1 MTERPTP
8 NSSQTEASLQE
19 EAKQQADAQ
28 QEIKAKQQ
36 ARTKLHQCLK
46 EAGLDSVKALSTG
59 YEKELSSFI
68 DENHALFKHACE
80 NKPDNSA
87 RQTLLGL
94 LTKVHIDASYRF
106 ESNKEAN
113 EAMQNV
119 FDNTVGTEHSDKFQ
133 NSNAQQLKLVTH
145 LWLFIQGRLGMDYS
159 LANDHAAV
167 AATLLSRISRSSDDE
182 VRVEF
187 MASFYDGLSIYQA
200 ENKPSGIV
208 HHLKRLFNL
217 S

>member
-1 MTERPTP
+1 MTEIQT
-8 NSSQTEASLQE
+8 QTEPQR
-19 EAKQQADAQ
+19 Q
-28 QEIKAKQQ
+28 
-36 ARTKLHQCLK
+36 TKLEACLQL
-46 EAGLDSVKALSTG
+46 AGLDSVKALTTG
-59 YEKELSSFI
+59 YEKELKSFI
-68 DENHALFKHACE
+68 DENHALYRHACE

-133 NSNAQQLKLVTH
+133 NSNAQQLQLITH

-159 LANDHAAV
+159 LANEHAAV

-182 VRVEF
+182 IRVEF
-187 MASFYDGLSIYQA
+187 MASFYDGLNLYQA
-200 ENKPSGIV
+200 ENKPSGFV
-208 HHLKRLFNL
+208 HYFKRLFNL

>member
-1 MTERPTP
+1 MTEIQT
-8 NSSQTEASLQE
+8 QTEPQR
-19 EAKQQADAQ
+19 Q
-28 QEIKAKQQ
+28 
-36 ARTKLHQCLK
+36 TKLEACLQL
-46 EAGLDSVKALSTG
+46 AGLDSVKALTTG

-106 ESNKEAN
+106 ESNKKAN

-133 NSNAQQLKLVTH
+133 NSNAQQLKLITH

-182 VRVEF
+182 IRVEF
-187 MASFYDGLSIYQA
+187 MASFYDGLNIYQA
-200 ENKPSGIV
+200 ENKPSGFV
-208 HHLKRLFNL
+208 HHFKRLFNL
-217 S
+217 T

>member
-1 MTERPTP
+1 MTEIQT
-8 NSSQTEASLQE
+8 QTEPQR
-19 EAKQQADAQ
+19 Q
-28 QEIKAKQQ
+28 
-36 ARTKLHQCLK
+36 TKLEACLQL
-46 EAGLDSVKALSTG
+46 AGLDSVKALSTG

-133 NSNAQQLKLVTH
+133 NSTAQQLKLITH

-182 VRVEF
+182 IRVEF
-187 MASFYDGLSIYQA
+187 MASFYDGLNIYQA
-200 ENKPSGIV
+200 ENKPSGFV
-208 HHLKRLFNL
+208 HHFKRLFNL
-217 S
+217 T

>member
-1 MTERPTP
+1 MTETQT
-8 NSSQTEASLQE
+8 QTEPQR
-19 EAKQQADAQ
+19 Q
-28 QEIKAKQQ
+28 
-36 ARTKLHQCLK
+36 TKLEACLQL
-46 EAGLDSVKALSTG
+46 AGLDSVKALTTG
-59 YEKELSSFI
+59 YEKELKSFI
-68 DENHALFKHACE
+68 DDNHALFKHACE

-119 FDNTVGTEHSDKFQ
+119 FDNTVGTEYSDKFQ

-182 VRVEF
+182 IRVEF
-187 MASFYDGLSIYQA
+187 MASFYDGLNLYQA
-200 ENKPSGIV
+200 ENKPSGFV
-208 HHLKRLFNL
+208 HHFKRLFNL
-217 S
+217 T

>member
-1 MTERPTP
+1 MTEIQT
-8 NSSQTEASLQE
+8 QTEPQR
-19 EAKQQADAQ
+19 Q
-28 QEIKAKQQ
+28 
-36 ARTKLHQCLK
+36 TKLEACLQL
-46 EAGLDSVKALSTG
+46 AGLDSVKALTTG

-133 NSNAQQLKLVTH
+133 NSNAQQLQLITH

-182 VRVEF
+182 IRVEF
-187 MASFYDGLSIYQA
+187 MASFYDGLNIYQA
-200 ENKPSGIV
+200 ENKPSGFV
-208 HHLKRLFNL
+208 HHFKRLFNL
-217 S
+217 T

>member
-1 MTERPTP
+1 MTELPT
-8 NSSQTEASLQE
+8 NSQQKLEAN
-19 EAKQQADAQ
+19 QQA
-28 QEIKAKQQ
+28 K
-36 ARTKLHQCLK
+36 TKLHVCLK
-46 EAGLDSVKALSTG
+46 ESGLDSVTAIATG
-59 YEKELSSFI
+59 FEKELTSFI

-94 LTKVHIDASYRF
+94 LTKEHIDASYRF
-106 ESNKEAN
+106 ESNKDAN
-113 EAMQNV
+113 EAMQSV
-119 FDNTVGTEHSDKFQ
+119 FDNTVGSEHGDKFQ

-182 VRVEF
+182 IRVEF
-187 MASFYDGLSIYQA
+187 MASFYDGLNIYQA

>member
-1 MTERPTP
+1 MTEIQT
-8 NSSQTEASLQE
+8 QTEPQR
-19 EAKQQADAQ
+19 Q
-28 QEIKAKQQ
+28 
-36 ARTKLHQCLK
+36 TKLEACLQL
-46 EAGLDSVKALSTG
+46 AGLDSVKALTTG
-59 YEKELSSFI
+59 YEKELKSFI
-68 DENHALFKHACE
+68 DENHALFRHACE

-133 NSNAQQLKLVTH
+133 NSNAQQLKLITH
-145 LWLFIQGRLGMDYS
+145 LWLFVQGRLGMDYS

-182 VRVEF
+182 IRVEF
-187 MASFYDGLSIYQA
+187 MASFYDGLNIYQA
-200 ENKPSGIV
+200 ENKPSGFV
-208 HHLKRLFNL
+208 HYFKRLFNL

>member
-1 MTERPTP
+1 MTEIQT
-8 NSSQTEASLQE
+8 QTEPQR
-19 EAKQQADAQ
+19 Q
-28 QEIKAKQQ
+28 
-36 ARTKLHQCLK
+36 TKLEACLQL
-46 EAGLDSVKALSTG
+46 AGLDSVKALTTG

-133 NSNAQQLKLVTH
+133 NSNAQQLKLITH

-182 VRVEF
+182 IRVEF
-187 MASFYDGLSIYQA
+187 MASFYDGLNLYQA
-200 ENKPSGIV
+200 ENKPSGFV
-208 HHLKRLFNL
+208 HHFKRLFNL
-217 S
+217 T

>member
-1 MTERPTP
+1 MTEIQT
-8 NSSQTEASLQE
+8 QTEPQR
-19 EAKQQADAQ
+19 Q
-28 QEIKAKQQ
+28 
-36 ARTKLHQCLK
+36 TKLEACLQF
-46 EAGLDSVKALSTG
+46 AGLDSVKALTTG
-59 YEKELSSFI
+59 YEKELKSFI
-68 DENHALFKHACE
+68 DGNHALFRHACE

-133 NSNAQQLKLVTH
+133 NSNAQQLQLITH

-167 AATLLSRISRSSDDE
+167 TATLLSRISRSSDDE
-182 VRVEF
+182 IRVEF
-187 MASFYDGLSIYQA
+187 MASFYDGLNIYQA
-200 ENKPSGIV
+200 ENKPSGFV
-208 HHLKRLFNL
+208 HHFKRLFNL
-217 S
+217 T

>member
-1 MTERPTP
+1 MTEIQT
-8 NSSQTEASLQE
+8 QTEPQR
-19 EAKQQADAQ
+19 Q
-28 QEIKAKQQ
+28 
-36 ARTKLHQCLK
+36 TKLEACLQL
-46 EAGLDSVKALSTG
+46 AGLDSVKALSTV

-133 NSNAQQLKLVTH
+133 NSNAQQLKLITH

-182 VRVEF
+182 IRVEF
-187 MASFYDGLSIYQA
+187 MASFYDGLNIYQA
-200 ENKPSGIV
+200 ENKPSGFV
-208 HHLKRLFNL
+208 HHFKRLFNL
-217 S
+217 T

>member
-1 MTERPTP
+1 MTEIQT
-8 NSSQTEASLQE
+8 QTEPQR
-19 EAKQQADAQ
+19 Q
-28 QEIKAKQQ
+28 
-36 ARTKLHQCLK
+36 TKLEACLQL
-46 EAGLDSVKALSTG
+46 AGLDSVKALTTG
-59 YEKELSSFI
+59 YEKELKSFI
-68 DENHALFKHACE
+68 DDNHALFKHACE

-133 NSNAQQLKLVTH
+133 NSNAQQLKLITH

-182 VRVEF
+182 IRVEF
-187 MASFYDGLSIYQA
+187 MASFYDGLNLYQA
-200 ENKPSGIV
+200 ENKPSGFV
-208 HHLKRLFNL
+208 HYFKRLFNL
-217 S
+217 T

>member
-1 MTERPTP
+1 MTEIQT
-8 NSSQTEASLQE
+8 QTEPQR
-19 EAKQQADAQ
+19 Q
-28 QEIKAKQQ
+28 
-36 ARTKLHQCLK
+36 TKLEACLQL
-46 EAGLDSVKALSTG
+46 AGLDSVKALSTV

-113 EAMQNV
+113 KAMQNV
-119 FDNTVGTEHSDKFQ
+119 FDNTVGSEHSDKFQ
-133 NSNAQQLKLVTH
+133 NSNAQQLQLITH

-182 VRVEF
+182 IRVEF
-187 MASFYDGLSIYQA
+187 MASFYDGLNIYQA
-200 ENKPSGIV
+200 ENKPSGFV
-208 HHLKRLFNL
+208 HHFKRLFNL
-217 S
+217 T

>member
-1 MTERPTP
+1 MTEIQT
-8 NSSQTEASLQE
+8 QTEPQR
-19 EAKQQADAQ
+19 Q
-28 QEIKAKQQ
+28 
-36 ARTKLHQCLK
+36 TKLEACLQL
-46 EAGLDSVKALSTG
+46 AGLDSVKALTTG

-87 RQTLLGL
+87 RQTLLGM

-133 NSNAQQLKLVTH
+133 NSNAQQLQLITH

-182 VRVEF
+182 IRVEF
-187 MASFYDGLSIYQA
+187 MASFYDGLNIYQA
-200 ENKPSGIV
+200 ENKPSGFV
-208 HHLKRLFNL
+208 HHFKRLFNL
-217 S
+217 T

>member
-1 MTERPTP
+1 MTEIQT
-8 NSSQTEASLQE
+8 QTEPQR
-19 EAKQQADAQ
+19 Q
-28 QEIKAKQQ
+28 
-36 ARTKLHQCLK
+36 TKLEACLQL
-46 EAGLDSVKALSTG
+46 AGLDSVKALSTG

-133 NSNAQQLKLVTH
+133 NSNAQQLKLITH
-145 LWLFIQGRLGMDYS
+145 LWLFVQGRLGMDYS

-167 AATLLSRISRSSDDE
+167 AASLLSRVSKNTDDE
-182 VRVEF
+182 IRVEF
-187 MASFYDGLSIYQA
+187 MASFYDGLNIYQA
-200 ENKPSGIV
+200 ENKPSGFV
-208 HHLKRLFNL
+208 HHFKRLFNL
-217 S
+217 T

>member
-1 MTERPTP
+1 MTEIQT
-8 NSSQTEASLQE
+8 QTEPQR
-19 EAKQQADAQ
+19 Q
-28 QEIKAKQQ
+28 
-36 ARTKLHQCLK
+36 TKLEACLQL
-46 EAGLDSVKALSTG
+46 AGLDSVKALTTG

-133 NSNAQQLKLVTH
+133 NSNAQQLKLITH

-182 VRVEF
+182 IRVEF
-187 MASFYDGLSIYQA
+187 MASFYDGLKIYQA
-200 ENKPSGIV
+200 ENKQSGFV
-208 HHLKRLFNL
+208 HHFKRLFNL
-217 S
+217 T

>member
-1 MTERPTP
+1 MTELPTS
-8 NSSQTEASLQE
+8 NQQKLEAN
-19 EAKQQADAQ
+19 QQA
-28 QEIKAKQQ
+28 KT
-36 ARTKLHQCLK
+36 RLHVCLK
-46 EAGLDSVKALSTG
+46 ESGLDSVTAIATG
-59 YEKELSSFI
+59 FEKELTSFI

-94 LTKVHIDASYRF
+94 LTKVHIDVSYRF

-159 LANDHAAV
+159 LANDHAA
-167 AATLLSRISRSSDDE
+167 ATATLLSRLSRNTDDE
-182 VRVEF
+182 IRVEF
-187 MASFYDGLSIYQA
+187 MGSFYDGLNLYQV
-200 ENKPSGIV
+200 ENKPSGFV
-208 HHLKRLFNL
+208 HRFKRLFNL
-217 S
+217 T

>member
-1 MTERPTP
+1 MTEIQT
-8 NSSQTEASLQE
+8 QTEPQR
-19 EAKQQADAQ
+19 Q
-28 QEIKAKQQ
+28 
-36 ARTKLHQCLK
+36 TKLEACLQL
-46 EAGLDSVKALSTG
+46 AGLDSVKALSTG

-133 NSNAQQLKLVTH
+133 NSNAQQLKLITH
-145 LWLFIQGRLGMDYS
+145 LWLFVQGRLGMDYS

-182 VRVEF
+182 IRVEF
-187 MASFYDGLSIYQA
+187 MASFYDGLNLYQA
-200 ENKPSGIV
+200 ENKPSGFV
-208 HHLKRLFNL
+208 HCFKRLFNL
-217 S
+217 T

>member
-1 MTERPTP
+1 MTEIQT
-8 NSSQTEASLQE
+8 QTEPQR
-19 EAKQQADAQ
+19 Q
-28 QEIKAKQQ
+28 
-36 ARTKLHQCLK
+36 TKLEACLQL
-46 EAGLDSVKALSTG
+46 AGLDSVKVLTTG

-133 NSNAQQLKLVTH
+133 NSNAQQLKLITH

-182 VRVEF
+182 IRVEF
-187 MASFYDGLSIYQA
+187 MASFYDGLNLYQA
-200 ENKPSGIV
+200 ENKPSGFV
-208 HHLKRLFNL
+208 HHFKRLFNL
-217 S
+217 T

>member
-1 MTERPTP
+1 MTEIQT
-8 NSSQTEASLQE
+8 QTEPQR
-19 EAKQQADAQ
+19 Q
-28 QEIKAKQQ
+28 
-36 ARTKLHQCLK
+36 TKLEACLQL
-46 EAGLDSVKALSTG
+46 AGLDSVKALTTG

-68 DENHALFKHACE
+68 NENHALFKHACE

-133 NSNAQQLKLVTH
+133 NSNAQQLKLITH

-182 VRVEF
+182 IRVEF
-187 MASFYDGLSIYQA
+187 MASFYDGLNIYQA
-200 ENKPSGIV
+200 ENKPSGFV
-208 HHLKRLFNL
+208 HHFKRLFNL
-217 S
+217 T

>member
-1 MTERPTP
+1 MTEIQT
-8 NSSQTEASLQE
+8 QTEPQR
-19 EAKQQADAQ
+19 Q
-28 QEIKAKQQ
+28 
-36 ARTKLHQCLK
+36 TKLEACLQL
-46 EAGLDSVKALSTG
+46 AGLDSVKALTTG
-59 YEKELSSFI
+59 YEKELKSFI
-68 DENHALFKHACE
+68 DENHALFRHACE

-133 NSNAQQLKLVTH
+133 NSNARQLKLITH
-145 LWLFIQGRLGMDYS
+145 LWLFVQGRLGMDYS

-182 VRVEF
+182 IRVEF
-187 MASFYDGLSIYQA
+187 MASFYDGLNLYQA
-200 ENKPSGIV
+200 ENKPSGFV
-208 HHLKRLFNL
+208 HHFKRLFNL
-217 S
+217 T

>member
-1 MTERPTP
+1 MTETQT
-8 NSSQTEASLQE
+8 QTEPQR
-19 EAKQQADAQ
+19 Q
-28 QEIKAKQQ
+28 
-36 ARTKLHQCLK
+36 TKLEACLQL
-46 EAGLDSVKALSTG
+46 AGLDSVKALTTG
-59 YEKELSSFI
+59 YEKELKSFI
-68 DENHALFKHACE
+68 DDNHALFKHACE

-133 NSNAQQLKLVTH
+133 NSNAQQLKLITH

-182 VRVEF
+182 IRVEF
-187 MASFYDGLSIYQA
+187 MASFYDGLNLYQA
-200 ENKPSGIV
+200 ENKPSGFV
-208 HHLKRLFNL
+208 HHFKRLFNL
-217 S
+217 T

>member
-1 MTERPTP
+1 MTEIQT
-8 NSSQTEASLQE
+8 QTEPQR
-19 EAKQQADAQ
+19 Q
-28 QEIKAKQQ
+28 
-36 ARTKLHQCLK
+36 TKLEACLQL
-46 EAGLDSVKALSTG
+46 AGLDSVKALSTG

-133 NSNAQQLKLVTH
+133 NSNAQQLQLITH

-182 VRVEF
+182 IRIEF
-187 MASFYDGLSIYQA
+187 MASFYDGLNLYQA
-200 ENKPSGIV
+200 ENKPSGFV
-208 HHLKRLFNL
+208 HHFKRLFNL
-217 S
+217 T

>member
-1 MTERPTP
+1 MTEIRT
-8 NSSQTEASLQE
+8 QTEPQR
-19 EAKQQADAQ
+19 Q
-28 QEIKAKQQ
+28 
-36 ARTKLHQCLK
+36 TKLEACLQL
-46 EAGLDSVKALSTG
+46 AGLDSVKALSTG

-68 DENHALFKHACE
+68 DENHALFRHACE

-119 FDNTVGTEHSDKFQ
+119 FDNTVGTEYSDKFQ
-133 NSNAQQLKLVTH
+133 NSNAQQLKLITH

-182 VRVEF
+182 IRVEF
-187 MASFYDGLSIYQA
+187 MASFYDGLNLYQA
-200 ENKPSGIV
+200 ENKPSGFV
-208 HHLKRLFNL
+208 HHFKRLFNL
-217 S
+217 T

>member
-1 MTERPTP
+1 MTEIQT
-8 NSSQTEASLQE
+8 QTEPQR
-19 EAKQQADAQ
+19 Q
-28 QEIKAKQQ
+28 
-36 ARTKLHQCLK
+36 TKLDACLQL
-46 EAGLDSVKALSTG
+46 AGLDSVKALSTV

-133 NSNAQQLKLVTH
+133 NSNAQQLKLITH

-182 VRVEF
+182 IRVEF
-187 MASFYDGLSIYQA
+187 MASFYDGLNLYQA
-200 ENKPSGIV
+200 ENKPSGFV
-208 HHLKRLFNL
+208 HHFKRLFNL
-217 S
+217 T

>member
-1 MTERPTP
+1 MTEIQT
-8 NSSQTEASLQE
+8 QTEPQR
-19 EAKQQADAQ
+19 Q
-28 QEIKAKQQ
+28 
-36 ARTKLHQCLK
+36 TKLEACLQL
-46 EAGLDSVKALSTG
+46 AGLDSVKALTTG

-106 ESNKEAN
+106 ESNKDAN

-119 FDNTVGTEHSDKFQ
+119 FDNTMGTEHSDKFQ
-133 NSNAQQLKLVTH
+133 NSNAQQLKLITH

-182 VRVEF
+182 IRVEF
-187 MASFYDGLSIYQA
+187 MASFYDGLNLYQA
-200 ENKPSGIV
+200 ENKPSGFV
-208 HHLKRLFNL
+208 HYFKRLFNL

>member
-1 MTERPTP
+1 MTEIQT
-8 NSSQTEASLQE
+8 QTEPQC
-19 EAKQQADAQ
+19 Q
-28 QEIKAKQQ
+28 
-36 ARTKLHQCLK
+36 TKLEACLQL
-46 EAGLDSVKALSTG
+46 AGLDSVKALSTG

-113 EAMQNV
+113 EAMQNA

-133 NSNAQQLKLVTH
+133 SSNAQQLKLITH
-145 LWLFIQGRLGMDYS
+145 LWLFIQGRLRMDYS

-182 VRVEF
+182 IRVEF
-187 MASFYDGLSIYQA
+187 MASFYDGLNLYQA
-200 ENKPSGIV
+200 ENKPSGFV
-208 HHLKRLFNL
+208 HHFKRLFNL
-217 S
+217 T

>member
-1 MTERPTP
+1 MTEIQT
-8 NSSQTEASLQE
+8 QTEPQR
-19 EAKQQADAQ
+19 Q
-28 QEIKAKQQ
+28 
-36 ARTKLHQCLK
+36 TKLEACLQL
-46 EAGLDSVKALSTG
+46 AGLDSVKALTTG

-133 NSNAQQLKLVTH
+133 NSNAQQLKLITH

-182 VRVEF
+182 IRVEF
-187 MASFYDGLSIYQA
+187 MASFYDGLNIYQA
-200 ENKPSGIV
+200 ENKPSGFV
-208 HHLKRLFNL
+208 HCFKRLFNL

>member
-1 MTERPTP
+1 MTEIQT
-8 NSSQTEASLQE
+8 QTEPQR
-19 EAKQQADAQ
+19 Q
-28 QEIKAKQQ
+28 
-36 ARTKLHQCLK
+36 TKLEACLQL
-46 EAGLDSVKALSTG
+46 AGLDSVKALSIG

-68 DENHALFKHACE
+68 DENHALFKHAFE

-133 NSNAQQLKLVTH
+133 SSNAQQLKLITH

-182 VRVEF
+182 IRVEF
-187 MASFYDGLSIYQA
+187 MASFYDGLNIYQA
-200 ENKPSGIV
+200 ENKPSGFV
-208 HHLKRLFNL
+208 HHFKRLFNL
-217 S
+217 T

>member
-1 MTERPTP
+1 MTEIQT
-8 NSSQTEASLQE
+8 QTEPQR
-19 EAKQQADAQ
+19 Q
-28 QEIKAKQQ
+28 
-36 ARTKLHQCLK
+36 TKLEACLQLS
-46 EAGLDSVKALSTG
+46 GLDSVKALTTG

-80 NKPDNSA
+80 NKPDKSA

-133 NSNAQQLKLVTH
+133 NSNAQQLKLITH

-182 VRVEF
+182 IRVEF
-187 MASFYDGLSIYQA
+187 MASFYDGLNIYQA
-200 ENKPSGIV
+200 ENKPSGFV
-208 HHLKRLFNL
+208 HHFKRLFNL
-217 S
+217 T

>member
-1 MTERPTP
+1 MTEIQT
-8 NSSQTEASLQE
+8 QTEPQR
-19 EAKQQADAQ
+19 Q
-28 QEIKAKQQ
+28 
-36 ARTKLHQCLK
+36 TKLEACLQL
-46 EAGLDSVKALSTG
+46 AGLDSVKVLTTG

-133 NSNAQQLKLVTH
+133 NSNAQQLKLITH

-182 VRVEF
+182 IRVEF
-187 MASFYDGLSIYQA
+187 MASFYDGLNIYQA
-200 ENKPSGIV
+200 ENKPSGFV
-208 HHLKRLFNL
+208 HHFKRLFNL
-217 S
+217 T

>member
-1 MTERPTP
+1 MTELPTS
-8 NSSQTEASLQE
+8 NQQKLEAN
-19 EAKQQADAQ
+19 QQA
-28 QEIKAKQQ
+28 KT
-36 ARTKLHQCLK
+36 RLHVCLK
-46 EAGLDSVKALSTG
+46 ESGLDSVTAIATG
-59 YEKELSSFI
+59 FEKELTSFI

-159 LANDHAAV
+159 LANDHAA
-167 AATLLSRISRSSDDE
+167 ATATLLSRLSRNTDDE
-182 VRVEF
+182 IRVEF
-187 MASFYDGLSIYQA
+187 MGSFYDGLNLYQA
-200 ENKPSGIV
+200 ENKPSGFV
-208 HHLKRLFNL
+208 HRFKRLFNL